1 MPKLDTAS
9 GLTALTPG
17 ISGIALLVFGVGIS
31 ISNSMNLY
39 CGSLSVITIGQTLFP
54 RWRPKAGTR
63 AVIAVVLFG
72 VALVLGLAFAD
83 NFLVNLSN
91 FMILLLCVL
100 VPWTAINLV
109 DYYLLRHGS
118 YDIASLFRRDGG
130 VYGRV
135 NANAVVWYLLGIA
148 IQVPFVATVFYT
160 GPVAVAL
167 GGVDISWIV
176 GLAVICPLYFVL
188 MKRTTAVR
196 PVVADQP
203 IGTTLT
209 VGGTE

>member
-1 MPKLDTAS
+1 V
-9 GLTALTPG
+9 
-17 ISGIALLVFGVGIS
+17 IAVLVFGVGIS

-54 RWRPKAGTR
+54 RWHPRAGTR
-63 AVIAVVLFG
+63 AVIALVLFG
-72 VALVLGLAFAD
+72 IALVLGLAFAD

-100 VPWTAINLV
+100 IPWTAINLV
-109 DYYLLRHGS
+109 DYYLLRHGD

-130 VYGRV
+130 IYGRV
-135 NANAVVWYLLGIA
+135 NVVAVVCYLVGIA
-148 IQVPFVATVFYT
+148 IQIPFVATVFYS

-176 GLAVICPLYFVL
+176 GLAVICPLYYLL
-188 MKRTTAVR
+188 MKRSMATRPAVAEPR
-196 PVVADQP
+196 IVAPVA
-203 IGTTLT
+203 
-209 VGGTE
+209 VGGAE